1 MHKNRLSILVK
12 STYTRKKDLQNN
24 EKPIYKKRKLGYT
37 EAIMTKQRR
46 RI

>member
-24 EKPIYKKRKLGYT
+24 KIRSKLPTNAVFIHSKKT
-37 EAIMTKQRR
+37 
-46 RI
+46 